1 MKRVVFIMFAIVTLA
16 CSARASEETNT
27 GIPEAGP
34 LRALE
39 NSEPSAEQLIDR
51 FLGALE
57 HKDAD
62 ALRRLRVTE
71 AEYREILMPS
81 TVPEGQPLRRPS
93 KEFADLAWGLIDE
106 KSRYYEQSLLSQ
118 YGGLQLQVK
127 AVAYDKGEQRYAG
140 YTARKQLRLK
150 LADDSTGAQFELATG
165 SIVEVA
171 GSYKF
176 VSYIRD

>member
-1 MKRVVFIMFAIVTLA
+1 MLRAFLIIFATVTFA
-16 CSARASEETNT
+16 CTAVASGETI
-27 GIPEAGP
+27 GIREAGP
-34 LRALE
+34 LRALD

-57 HKDAD
+57 HGDPD
-62 ALRRLRVTE
+62 ALRGLRVTE
-71 AEYREILMPS
+71 TEYREILMPTS
-81 TVPEGQPLRRPS
+81 VPEGQPLRRPS

-118 YGGLQLQVK
+118 YGGLQLRLK
-127 AVAYDKGEQRYAG
+127 NVAYDKGEQRYAG
-140 YTARKQLRLK
+140 YTARRQLRLK
-150 LADDSTGAQFELATG
+150 LSDDSTGAEFELATG

-171 GSYKF
+171 GRYKF

>member
-1 MKRVVFIMFAIVTLA
+1 MQRACIITFAIVTLA
-16 CSARASEETNT
+16 CGTLASGEPA
-27 GIPEAGP
+27 GISEAGP

-57 HKDAD
+57 HQDPD

-71 AEYREILMPS
+71 TEYREILMPTS
-81 TVPEGQPLRRPS
+81 VPEGQPLRRPS
-93 KEFADLAWGLIDE
+93 KEFADLAWGLIDQ

-118 YGGLQLQVK
+118 YGGLQLRLK
-127 AVAYDKGEQRYAG
+127 DVAYDKGEQRYAG
-140 YTARKQLRLK
+140 YTARRQLRLK
-150 LADDSTGAQFELATG
+150 LADDSTGAEFELATG

>member
-1 MKRVVFIMFAIVTLA
+1 MQRGFIITFAILTFA
-16 CSARASEETNT
+16 CSAIASGETV

-34 LRALE
+34 LRGLE
-39 NSEPSAEQLIDR
+39 SAEPSAEQLIDR
-51 FLGALE
+51 FLGALAR
-57 HKDAD
+57 KDPD

-71 AEYREILMPS
+71 TEYREILMPT

-93 KEFADLAWGLIDE
+93 KELADLAWGLIDE
-106 KSRYYEQSLLSQ
+106 KSRYYEQSLLMQ
-118 YGGLQLQVK
+118 YGGLQLRLKDVY
-127 AVAYDKGEQRYAG
+127 YDKGEQRYAG
-140 YTARKQLRLK
+140 YTARRQLRLR
-150 LADDSTGAQFELATG
+150 LADDSTGAEFELATG